1 MKIKGILVLV
11 LLVLVI
17 GLIWIRNGNER
28 PPVTV
33 PVLTYHNVVAVNYSE
48 STSNVTYEKFKNDLE
63 ALKRE
68 GYSTI
73 LFKDLYAYLKH
84 GVPLPPKPVLLT
96 FDDGYWSN
104 YEYVYPLLLKMD
116 MKASFF
122 VIGWSV
128 GESAKLTDHALII
141 PHFSWNN
148 AGEMVKSGHVEI
160 QSHTHDLHDLPGMS
174 SGYGRLNGY
183 GLLKMKAEKDG
194 DYRHRVEEDLLLS
207 VSEIIENVG
216 VEPLVLSYTFGA
228 HDKKAEKIVHRFFSG
243 SVTTKKEVR
252 EYRSQRDLYEIP
264 RIGVKESTD
273 VIQEIERL
281 LGE

>member
-17 GLIWIRNGNER
+17 GLIWIKNGNER

-128 GESAKLTDHALII
+128 GESAKLTDHAPII
-141 PHFSWNN
+141 PHFSWDN
-148 AGEMVKSGHVEI
+148 AREMVKSGRVEI

-194 DYRHRVEEDLLLS
+194 DYRHRVEGDLLLS

-216 VEPLVLSYTFGA
+216 VEPTVLSYPFGA
-228 HDKKAEKIVHRFFSG
+228 HDKAAEKIVHRFFSG

-252 EYRSQRDLYEIP
+252 EYRSPRDLYEIP

-281 LGE
+281 VGE